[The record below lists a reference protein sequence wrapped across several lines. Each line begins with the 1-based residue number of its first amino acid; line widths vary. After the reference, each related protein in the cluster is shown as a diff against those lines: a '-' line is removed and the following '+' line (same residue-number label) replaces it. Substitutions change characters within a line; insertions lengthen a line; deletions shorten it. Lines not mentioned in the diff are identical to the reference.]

1 MTGDVVNLRQFRKQ
15 KARTE
20 KDKTAEQNRIS
31 FGRTKA
37 EKQLTRT
44 LNDKASKA
52 LDQGKRET
60 CTGRHGRRRIGA
72 PANAE
77 PLNSI

>member
-20 KDKTAEQNRIS
+20 KDRLAEQNRIS

-37 EKQLTRT
+37 EKKLTRT
-44 LNDKASKA
+44 LNDKAEKA
-52 LDQGKRET
+52 HEQGRRET
-60 CTGRHGRRRIGA
+60 
-72 PANAE
+72 E
-77 PLNSI
+77 PVETDDQA

>member
-20 KDKTAEQNRIS
+20 KDKTAEQNRVS
-31 FGRTKA
+31 FGRTKV
-37 EKQLTRT
+37 EKQLTKA

-60 CTGRHGRRRIGA
+60 PQDKST
-72 PANAE
+72 
-77 PLNSI
+77 